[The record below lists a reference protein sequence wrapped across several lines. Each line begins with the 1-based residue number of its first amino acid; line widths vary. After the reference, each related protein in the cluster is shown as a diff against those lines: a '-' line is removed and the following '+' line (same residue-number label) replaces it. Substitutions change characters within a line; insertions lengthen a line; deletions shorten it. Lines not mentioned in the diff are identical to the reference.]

1 MVERRLKLRNLNY
14 TGKIPYNTFE
24 KVKFVTD
31 NFRLSAMGKK
41 TNGMKI
47 GILTAGGD
55 CPGLNAAIRGV
66 GKTAIIKY
74 GMKLIGIS
82 DGFTG
87 LINKEYIELT
97 EQNLSGILTLGG
109 TILGTSREKPF
120 KSAGKKKNEI
130 RKPDLIKEHYEQLG
144 LDCLV
149 CIGGNGTLKTAY
161 LLSQEGLNVIGMPK
175 TIDNDVWGTDI
186 TFGFDSAVNIATEAI
201 DRLHST
207 ANSHKRIMLIEVM
220 GHNAGWIAL
229 YSGIAGGGDVILIPE
244 IPYKEEK
251 IAEYLLHRAEENKP
265 YSIVVVAEGIRN
277 PGKERSVAQY
287 LSKKISEL
295 TGLDTRETVLGYI
308 QRGGTPSPMDRV
320 LATRYGT
327 AAADMIAERDF
338 GKMVAMKN
346 NQIVALPLADV
357 SGKLK
362 LIKPDDPLVIQAQK
376 IGTSFGV

>member
-1 MVERRLKLRNLNY
+1 MVKN
-14 TGKIPYNTFE
+14 
-24 KVKFVTD
+24 
-31 NFRLSAMGKK
+31 SS
-41 TNGMKI
+41 GMKI

-55 CPGLNAAIRGV
+55 CPGINAAIRGV
-66 GKTAIIKY
+66 GKTAIVKY

-87 LINKEYIELT
+87 MINKEFIELT

-120 KSAGKKKNEI
+120 KNSGKDKKVI
-130 RKPDLIKEHYEQLG
+130 KKSVLIKEHYEQLG

-149 CIGGNGTLKTAY
+149 CIGGNGTLKTAH
-161 LLSQEGLNVIGMPK
+161 LLAQEGLNVVGIPK

-207 ANSHKRIMLIEVM
+207 ANSHKRIMLIELM
-220 GHNAGWIAL
+220 GHNAGWISL
-229 YSGIAGGGDVILIPE
+229 YSGIASGGDVILIPE

-265 YSIVVVAEGIRN
+265 YSIVVVAEGVEN
-277 PGKERSVAQY
+277 PEKERSVAHY
-287 LSKKISEL
+287 LSKRIYEM
-295 TGLDTRETVLGYI
+295 TGLETRETVLGYI

-327 AAADMIAERDF
+327 AAADMIADRDF
-338 GKMVAMKN
+338 GKMVALRN
-346 NQIVALPLADV
+346 NDIVSVPLADV

-362 LIKPDDPLVIQAQK
+362 LVEPDNPLVMQARNM
-376 IGTSFGV
+376 GTSFGI

>member
-1 MVERRLKLRNLNY
+1 M
-14 TGKIPYNTFE
+14 
-24 KVKFVTD
+24 
-31 NFRLSAMGKK
+31 AKK
-41 TNGMKI
+41 TSGMKI

-66 GKTAIIKY
+66 GKTAIVRY
-74 GMKLIGIS
+74 GMKLVGIS

-87 LINKEYIELT
+87 MITKDYRELS
-97 EQNLSGILTLGG
+97 ERDLSGILTIGG

-120 KSAGKKKNEI
+120 KSNGKKKSEL
-130 RKPDLIKEHYEQLG
+130 RKPDLIREHYEQMG

-149 CIGGNGTLKTAY
+149 CIGGNGTLKTAG
-161 LLSQEGLNVIGMPK
+161 LLAQQGLNVIGIPK

-207 ANSHKRIMLIEVM
+207 ANSHKRIMLIELM

-244 IPYKEEK
+244 IPYSEEK
-251 IAEYLLHRAEENKP
+251 IADYLLHRASENKP
-265 YSIVVVAEGIRN
+265 YSIVVVAEGIKN

-287 LSKKISEL
+287 LSGKIFEM
-295 TGLDTRETVLGYI
+295 TGLETRETVLGYI

-327 AAADMIAERDF
+327 AAADMIARHEF
-338 GKMVAMKN
+338 GNMVALKN
-346 NQIVALPLADV
+346 NKIVSVPLSEV
-357 SGKLK
+357 SGRLK
-362 LIKPDDPLVIQAQK
+362 LVDPDNPLVVQARNM
-376 IGTSFGV
+376 GTSFGD